1 LFLFFGK
8 REHTERMVLTNL
20 PYPMEVTEEFPSLET
35 GTCFSFIDLESDEQQ
50 QAIVV
55 DSSLALVWIFGKN
68 KDPKVG
74 EEIEGIH
81 LIDPEKPLN
90 RTNQMNP
97 IPNFD
102 DFVSTLSSRVKS
114 HFRHRG
120 KHFRATVDAEEAE
133 VQPIAR
139 RRRRKESHP
148 STMPESSAEVKLQK
162 MIAFLK
168 ELRELMN
175 KYGL

>member
-1 LFLFFGK
+1 
-8 REHTERMVLTNL
+8 MVLTNL
-20 PYPMEVTEEFPSLET
+20 PYSMEVTEEFPSLDS
-35 GTCFSFIDLESDEQQ
+35 GTCFTFVDLESDEQQ
-50 QAIVV
+50 HGIVI
-55 DSSLALVWIFGKN
+55 DSSLALVWILGKS

-81 LIDPEKPLN
+81 LIDPEKPLKQ
-90 RTNQMNP
+90 TNQINP
-97 IPNFD
+97 IPNFE
-102 DFVSTLSSRVKS
+102 DFVSILSPRIRS
-114 HFRHRG
+114 HFRHR
-120 KHFRATVDAEEAE
+120 KHVRGLEEAEEAE
-133 VQPIAR
+133 VQPSVPPPKRSRRLKEAR
-139 RRRRKESHP
+139 